1 MRKYLLISMT
11 LLLTVTVV
19 LGLSSVVK
27 KGSVLE
33 VERYQ
38 NTAKSDPALLKKIAQ
53 LDKNIKKLNAD
64 GRIKSVL
71 RGSSLSIRVSDSVLF
86 FDDFEGS
93 VANWIPDASWNNVAQ
108 DQDED
113 GFGQAMAPTS
123 TWETSTASSNSPDT
137 SWHQADGVD
146 QTTDMLVS
154 PVIQLPDSVHA
165 FGVTSPMKGGIIS
178 LYADAQGLSSSEV
191 FLLYIGLAEATWGFS
206 TADSAPGGTSAW
218 LCSST
223 DSECTLQAVALYT

>member
-64 GRIKSVL
+64 GSIKSVL

-93 VANWIPDASWNNVAQ
+93 VANWIPDASWNNVEVPRGLAL
-108 DQDED
+108 
-113 GFGQAMAPTS
+113 APTS
-123 TWETSTASSNSPDT
+123 TWEKSAASANSPTT

-146 QTTDMLVS
+146 QVTDMLVS

-178 LYADAQGLSSSEV
+178 LYADAQG
-191 FLLYIGLAEATWGFS
+191 
-206 TADSAPGGTSAW
+206 
-218 LCSST
+218 
-223 DSECTLQAVALYT
+223 